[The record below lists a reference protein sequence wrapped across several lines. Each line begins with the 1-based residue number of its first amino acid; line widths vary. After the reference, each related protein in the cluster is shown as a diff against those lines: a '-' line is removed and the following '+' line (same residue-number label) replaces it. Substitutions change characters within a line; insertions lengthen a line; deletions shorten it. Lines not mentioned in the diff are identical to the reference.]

1 MSEQEIKSLIAEYGS
16 PLYVFNDDEFAENYQ
31 HLCKAMREY
40 YPHYTPAYSY
50 KTNYTPHICQIVKSL
65 GGYAEV
71 VSDME
76 LEVAMRIGYE
86 NKHIVYNG
94 PCKGPLME
102 SHVLNGGISNIDNIA
117 EAKRVIRLARQNP
130 DKSIKTGIRINSDIG
145 ANFISR
151 FGLEVNSKEMDE
163 VVAMLKAEHNIKVVG
178 LHMHVSR
185 ARYIEAWQKRI
196 DNILEAADKYVDG
209 IPEYID
215 LGSGMFA
222 DMEDYLK
229 GQFTI
234 HVPNYEEYAEVVA
247 GSIAKHYECSDKKP
261 LLMTE
266 PGTTVVSRYLSILT
280 TVSGVKTIQGHHY
293 ALVDADYH
301 NTGETSRMMK
311 VPYTVYNIGTGEES
325 GEQPDIMG
333 FTCLEQDCLFKA
345 FPEKVCIGDV
355 IEFRNIGGYSVVYK
369 PPFIQPCCAMVAIKR
384 DGTVKLIKKKE
395 TFEDIF
401 KTFVFDNEEA

>member
-1 MSEQEIKSLIAEYGS
+1 MDNLHLIEKFGS
-16 PLYVFNDDEFAENYQ
+16 PLYVFHDAEFIDNYK
-31 HLCKAMREY
+31 HLCRAMWDY
-40 YPHYTPAYSY
+40 YPNYIPGYSY
-50 KTNYTPHICQIVKSL
+50 KTNYTPHVCKLVKNL

-76 LEVAMRIGYE
+76 LYVALKIGYE
-86 NKHIVYNG
+86 HEQIVYNG
-94 PCKGPLME
+94 PCKGPQME
-102 SHVLNGGISNIDNIA
+102 EHVLNGGISNIDNKA
-117 EAKRVIRLARQNP
+117 EAERVVALAKAYP
-130 DKSIKTGIRINSDIG
+130 ETVIKIGIRINTDIG
-145 ANFISR
+145 ANFVSR
-151 FGLEVNSKEMDE
+151 FGLEVGSQEMDD
-163 VVAMLKAEHNIKVVG
+163 VVAVLKAQPNIKVVG

-196 DNILEAADKYVDG
+196 DNILEAADKYIDDV
-209 IPEYID
+209 PEYID

-229 GQFTI
+229 KQFTI
-234 HVPNYEEYAEVVA
+234 KVPTYEEYAKVVA
-247 GSIAKHYECSDKKP
+247 GTMAKHYQSVENKP
-261 LLMTE
+261 LLLTE

-280 TVSGVKTIQGHHY
+280 TVVGVKTIRDRHI

-311 VPYTVYNIGTGEES
+311 VPFTHYCCGDGEES

-333 FTCLEQDCLFKA
+333 FTCLEQDYIFKE
-345 FPEKVCIGDV
+345 FPEKVRVGDV

-369 PPFIQPCCAMVAIKR
+369 PPFIQPCCAMVSIKEDGSVDVIKR
-384 DGTVKLIKKKE
+384 KE

-401 KTFVFDNEEA
+401 STFKL

>member
-1 MSEQEIKSLIAEYGS
+1 MEEIVNLLKDYGS
-16 PLYVFNDDEFAENYQ
+16 PLYVFHDAEFVDNYKHLCLAMKMYYENYI
-31 HLCKAMREY
+31 
-40 YPHYTPAYSY
+40 PAYSY
-50 KTNYTPHICQIVKSL
+50 KTNYTPHICKLVKSL

-76 LEVAMRIGYE
+76 MEVALRIGYPH
-86 NKHIVYNG
+86 NLIIYNG
-94 PCKGPLME
+94 PCKGAMMDNHILR
-102 SHVLNGGISNIDNIA
+102 GGISNIDNKA
-117 EAKRVIRLARQNP
+117 EAERVVALARANR
-130 DKSIKTGIRINSDIG
+130 DTIIKIGIRINTDIG

-151 FGLEVNSKEMDE
+151 FGLEVGSQEMED
-163 VVAMLKAEHNIKVVG
+163 VVSMLRAELNIRVVG

-196 DNILEAADKYVDG
+196 DNILEAADRYIDG

-222 DMEDYLK
+222 DMEEYLK
-229 GQFTI
+229 NQFSI
-234 HVPNYEEYAEVVA
+234 KVPTYEEYAEVVA
-247 GSIAKHYECSDKKP
+247 GTMAKHYQNVEEKP

-280 TVSGVKTIQGHHY
+280 TVVDVKTIKDRHI

-311 VPYTVYNIGTGEES
+311 VPFTHYSCGNGEES
-325 GEQPDIMG
+325 GDMPDIMG
-333 FTCLEQDCLFKA
+333 FTCLEQDCIFKA
-345 FPEKVCIGDV
+345 FPEKVRVGDV

-369 PPFIQPCCAMVAIKR
+369 PPFIQPCCAMVAITKY
-384 DGTVKLIKKKE
+384 GTIELIKEKE
-395 TFEDIF
+395 SFEDIF
-401 KTFVFDNEEA
+401 RTFTF

>member
-1 MSEQEIKSLIAEYGS
+1 MDSLQLIKEYGS
-16 PLYVFNDDEFAENYQ
+16 PLYVFHDAEFIENYE

-40 YPHYTPAYSY
+40 YPNYLPAYSY
-50 KTNYTPHICQIVKSL
+50 KTNYTPHICKLVKEL

-76 LEVAMRIGYE
+76 MYVALKIGYKHE
-86 NKHIVYNG
+86 HIVYNG
-94 PCKGPLME
+94 PCKGPQME
-102 SHVLNGGISNIDNIA
+102 EHVLNGGISNIDNRA
-117 EAKRVIRLARQNP
+117 EAERIVALAKAKP
-130 DKSIKTGIRINSDIG
+130 EKIIKIGIRINTDIG

-151 FGLEVNSKEMDE
+151 FGLEVGSLEMNE
-163 VVAMLKAEHNIKVVG
+163 VVAMLKAEPNIKVVG

-196 DNILEAADKYVDG
+196 DNILAAADNYIDG
-209 IPEYID
+209 TPEYID

-229 GQFTI
+229 EQFTI
-234 HVPNYEEYAEVVA
+234 KVPTYEEYGEVVA
-247 GSIAKHYECSDKKP
+247 GTMAKHYVKSEKKP
-261 LLMTE
+261 LLLTE

-280 TVSGVKTIQGHHY
+280 TVTGVKNIKDKHI

-301 NTGETSRMMK
+301 NTGETSKMMK
-311 VPYTVYNIGTGEES
+311 VPYTHYRCGSGEES
-325 GEQPDIMG
+325 KDQPDIMG
-333 FTCLEQDCLFKA
+333 FTCLEQDFIFKE
-345 FPEKVCIGDV
+345 FSEKVRVGDV

-369 PPFIQPCCAMVAIKR
+369 PPFIQPCCAMVAITK
-384 DGTVKLIKKKE
+384 DGTVKLIKERE

-401 KTFVFDNEEA
+401 KTFIF